1 MSMTDRYDLAN
12 PVLEQQTAFLLK
24 WQAHVFQHTR
34 KKPKVMV
41 ALLGPQRAAIGA
53 TIGVITDMMG
63 KDQFINVQE
72 VKAEKARDGCG

>member
-1 MSMTDRYDLAN
+1 
-12 PVLEQQTAFLLK
+12 
-24 WQAHVFQHTR
+24 
-34 KKPKVMV
+34 MV
-41 ALLGPQRAAIGA
+41 ALLGPQRAGIGA